1 MEQKTYELPFQ
12 ERCLLPVNE
21 SAVPLLITLD
31 SLALDVMIIDEQ
43 TKICFINSHYLQ
55 SYGEYWEKIGIPAK
69 QIPGTVL
76 LQMKNPDMAA
86 LDRLLN
92 LIRNS
97 LASDNYYYEDFG
109 FSGLS
114 DVVRIDTPS
123 FKGAAVIQTHNDLI
137 SELSVS
143 VAYYK
148 DLYKQ
153 AQQQL
158 LSKEKLPFHFQ
169 QIVGTSPQFVKILH
183 LAARVAQ
190 TDSSV
195 CISGESG
202 TGKEVLAGAIHY
214 SSQYASGPFIR
225 VNCAAIPESLMESE
239 LFGYEKGAF
248 TGANTNGKAGK
259 FELANNG
266 TLFLDEIGEMPVS
279 MQVKL
284 LRALQEREITRI
296 GGSKPIKLNFRL
308 ITATNRDL
316 EKMVADGTFRED
328 IYYRICIIPLQLP
341 PLRDRRTDIPL
352 LSDMFLSSLDMPQWE
367 NRHFSTD
374 VSDHFLRY
382 SWPGN
387 IRELKNCV
395 ERMAILCPTEEI
407 SADYLPANIISSLAE
422 TDKNAATPP
431 LSAESYNL
439 KDLIEKTEYD
449 AIKSV
454 LSLTGGN
461 KAKAI
466 KILGI
471 SKRNFYM
478 KLEKFHLK

>member
-158 LSKEKLPFHFQ
+158 QRKTAVSFSADCRDFP
-169 QIVGTSPQFVKILH
+169 
-183 LAARVAQ
+183 
-190 TDSSV
+190 SV
-195 CISGESG
+195 C
-202 TGKEVLAGAIHY
+202 
-214 SSQYASGPFIR
+214 QNPASGR
-225 VNCAAIPESLMESE
+225 
-239 LFGYEKGAF
+239 
-248 TGANTNGKAGK
+248 TGSANR
-259 FELANNG
+259 
-266 TLFLDEIGEMPVS
+266 
-279 MQVKL
+279 Q
-284 LRALQEREITRI
+284 
-296 GGSKPIKLNFRL
+296 FRL
-308 ITATNRDL
+308 HFRRKRNRKRSAGRSHTL
-316 EKMVADGTFRED
+316 QQPIRFRSF
-328 IYYRICIIPLQLP
+328 YPRK
-341 PLRDRRTDIPL
+341 LR
-352 LSDMFLSSLDMPQWE
+352 
-367 NRHFSTD
+367 
-374 VSDHFLRY
+374 RY
-382 SWPGN
+382 SGKPYGKRI
-387 IRELKNCV
+387 IRL
-395 ERMAILCPTEEI
+395 
-407 SADYLPANIISSLAE
+407 
-422 TDKNAATPP
+422 
-431 LSAESYNL
+431 
-439 KDLIEKTEYD
+439 
-449 AIKSV
+449 
-454 LSLTGGN
+454 
-461 KAKAI
+461 
-466 KILGI
+466 
-471 SKRNFYM
+471 
-478 KLEKFHLK
+478 